1 MNEVISGVRVI
12 KMYAWEEPFAALVD
26 EVRRLVRLLSCSS
39 KLLQE
44 CLLTK
49 GRNLERIPKI
59 ENRVFLSFLFDRL
72 EISKILRSSYL
83 RGLNMASFFVASK
96 IIIFVTVCVFVLT
109 GNQLSAS
116 TVFLAISLYGAV
128 RLTITLFFPFA
139 IEKLSECLISIRRIQ
154 VGAPWSSRCRQP
166 KCIGCC
172 DLYLPNAFPE
182 LPPAG

>member
-1 MNEVISGVRVI
+1 MYLLLKAETRSRSPRVKKDVRI
-12 KMYAWEEPFAALVD
+12 
-26 EVRRLVRLLSCSS
+26 
-39 KLLQE
+39 
-44 CLLTK
+44 
-49 GRNLERIPKI
+49 
-59 ENRVFLSFLFDRL
+59 FLSILFHRL

-109 GNQLSAS
+109 GNQLTAS
-116 TVFLAISLYGAV
+116 NVFMAISLYGAV

-154 VGAPWSSRCRQP
+154 VGAPWSVLLALTQAHWLLSLVSP
-166 KCIGCC
+166 KCFLG
-172 DLYLPNAFPE
+172 